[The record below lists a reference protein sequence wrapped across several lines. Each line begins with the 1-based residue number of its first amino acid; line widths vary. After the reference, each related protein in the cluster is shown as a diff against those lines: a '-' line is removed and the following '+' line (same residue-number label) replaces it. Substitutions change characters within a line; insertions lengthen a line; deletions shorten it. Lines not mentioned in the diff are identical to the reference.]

1 MISWPLSLFF
11 FLRFILFVLRSGFDH
26 QAKRDELGASE
37 STHGC
42 VPFVW
47 VLEVGLFRSTKEMW
61 RFGLNSPCVCTNET
75 VILIV
80 DHLSSCMFC
89 RGAFLPVSPWLCFC
103 IQVVKSL
110 YHQHYCVGCCL

>member
-1 MISWPLSLFF
+1 MISWALFF

-80 DHLSSCMFC
+80 DHLSSCMFLLGGFPSGFPLAC
-89 RGAFLPVSPWLCFC
+89 AFVFKLS
-103 IQVVKSL
+103 
-110 YHQHYCVGCCL
+110 